1 MNDDKRIK
9 PIHIFLAA
17 GMIFLMGMI
26 MPATLVFAAGAS
38 GDVSLHVEKVDY
50 DRESGE
56 MLLNASVTNNSSVT
70 VPVCEVSFHTE
81 DAGNGFLITGNGGPE
96 WISGNAENFAS
107 SADEYD
113 VNLSWTDMKPKEKYL
128 FTIPYQISVPETEKS
143 ERLDNSIKGQIRIS
157 DPAKPSWESVSKVN
171 IPLYIYTPVKPTEP
185 PAATTTAAP
194 VTTTVAPT
202 TTTAAPTT
210 EPEKMLALRSGSEG
224 TGGMTGSGSGS
235 AAGSAAE
242 NETYVIYSGAE
253 APYVLADETHIAE
266 SSGNGT
272 SASGPAKEN
281 LPWLFAGGLLFV
293 MFILWRILTYT
304 RRCREENKMK
314 FDPEKELHEKL

>member
-1 MNDDKRIK
+1 MR
-9 PIHIFLAA
+9 
-17 GMIFLMGMI
+17 MI
-26 MPATLVFAAGAS
+26 MPATVVFAAGAS
-38 GDVSLHVEKVDY
+38 GDVALHVEKVDY
-50 DRESGE
+50 DRDSGE
-56 MLLNASVTNNSSVT
+56 MLLHASVTNNSSVT

-81 DAGNGFLITGNGGPE
+81 DTGNGFLITGNGGPE
-96 WISGNAENFAS
+96 WVSGNAENFAS

-113 VNLSWTDMKPKEKYL
+113 LNLSWTDMKPKERYL

-143 ERLDNSIKGQIRIS
+143 ERLDNSIVGQIRIS
-157 DPAKPSWESVSKVN
+157 DPGKPSWESVSKVH

-185 PAATTTAAP
+185 PAATTAAPATAAP

-224 TGGMTGSGSGS
+224 TGGMTGSGS
-235 AAGSAAE
+235 AAGAAAE
-242 NETYVIYSGAE
+242 NGTYVIYSGVE
-253 APYVLADETHIAE
+253 TPYVLTDETPAAG
-266 SSGNGT
+266 SAGNGT

-293 MFILWRILTYT
+293 MFILWRAAAYI

-314 FDPEKELHEKL
+314 FDPEKELHEKP